1 MKKVFAILLSL
12 TMTAALLAGCG
23 STETTPAASDNNPA
37 SQEPAQQETQL
48 SGSVSTNL

>member
-23 STETTPAASDNNPA
+23 STETTLPA
-37 SQEPAQQETQL
+37 SYNNTSSQ
-48 SGSVSTNL
+48 